1 MDEHPNIDILRRGY
15 AAFANGDLDT
25 ISGLFADDIVWHVP
39 GHSQISGDYV
49 GKEQVLGFFGRLQ
62 ELCGGTARVDVH
74 DLLAGDEHGV
84 AIVSESAE
92 RNGNGHVSQAAHV
105 FHLRDGK
112 VTEMWDAQVDQY
124 STDEFWA

>member
-25 ISGLFADDIVWHVP
+25 INGLFADDIVWHVP

-62 ELCGGTARVDVH
+62 ETCGGTLRVDVH
-74 DLLAGDEHGV
+74 DLLASDEHGV

-92 RNGNGHVSQAAHV
+92 RSDRSHLSRATHV
-105 FHLRDGK
+105 FHLRDGQI
-112 VTEMWDAQVDQY
+112 TEVWDAQVDQY

>member
-15 AAFANGDLDT
+15 AAFATGDLDT
-25 ISGLFADDIVWHVP
+25 INGLFSDDVVWHVP

-49 GKEQVLGFFGRLQ
+49 GKEKVLTFFGRLQ
-62 ELCGGTARVDVH
+62 ELCGGTLRVDVH
-74 DLLAGDEHGV
+74 DLLATDEHGV
-84 AIVSESAE
+84 AIISESAE
-92 RNGNGHVSQAAHV
+92 RSGRSHLSRATHV

-112 VTEMWDAQVDQY
+112 ITEVWDAQVDQY